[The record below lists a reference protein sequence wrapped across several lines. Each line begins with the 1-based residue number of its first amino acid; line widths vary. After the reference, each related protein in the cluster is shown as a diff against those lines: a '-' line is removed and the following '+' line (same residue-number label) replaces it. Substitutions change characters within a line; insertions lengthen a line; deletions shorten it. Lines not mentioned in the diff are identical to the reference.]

1 MNTGFLTIK
10 DQSLTLEVEQF
21 LAKQEAQKIQDD
33 VDQLPSG
40 YIELPAGFT
49 KFKDGNIPMS
59 KRQSYKTE
67 AESLADIEKQ
77 NQRTLEARKIM
88 YAEQVKQIAEA
99 RKKAKAEQF
108 AEQKR
113 IMAQFRDR
121 AKYGDLKRLADE
133 CGVKPDVLAK
143 LSQSVM
149 KFANWQKIKLIIE
162 NFKYS
167 EFKPTGFTQRARK
180 NREKMDEA
188 IAANQKDFIG
198 TCAKHGEVTH
208 QFCWRDDRQK
218 YRFWCAVCRRERYK
232 NYKTVPRDQSGSRFK
247 NEETKREYFR
257 RLEVKEAKQ
266 RAVSQGLTTF
276 EAPCKKH
283 GLTMFRILINAPV
296 CILCRKIVDKNR
308 SESKKL
314 KSKCK

>member
-1 MNTGFLTIK
+1 MNTGFSTIK
-10 DQSLTLEVEQF
+10 DQSLSLEVEQW
-21 LAKQEAQKIQDD
+21 LEAQKIKEAQKIEGD

-49 KFKDGNIPMS
+49 KFKDGIIPMS
-59 KRQSYKTE
+59 KKRLSKTE
-67 AESLADIEKQ
+67 AESIADIEKQ
-77 NQRTLEARKIM
+77 NARVHEAKNWQRNLIREAQRKARQEQFNEQKKIM
-88 YAEQVKQIAEA
+88 ANF
-99 RKKAKAEQF
+99 RKH
-108 AEQKR
+108 
-113 IMAQFRDR
+113 AQ
-121 AKYGDLKRLADE
+121 YGDLKRLADE

-149 KFANWQKIKLIIE
+149 KLNNWQKIKPVIE

-167 EFKPTGFTQRARK
+167 ESEPMGFTQRARK

-188 IAANQKDFIG
+188 VAANQKDFIG
-198 TCAKHGEVTH
+198 TCVKHGEVTH
-208 QFCWRDDRQK
+208 QFCWREDRQK
-218 YRFWCAVCRRERYK
+218 YRFWCAVCRRERYQS
-232 NYKTVPRDQSGSRFK
+232 YKTVPRDQDGRRFK

-257 RLEVKEAKQ
+257 KLEVKEAKQ

-283 GLTMFRILINAPV
+283 GLTMFRVLVNVPGCV
-296 CILCRKIVDKNR
+296 LCRKIVEKNR

-314 KSKCK
+314 KSKRT